1 MKRHLNTLFVTTQ
14 GAWLS
19 KDGECIVLS
28 LEGRQLGRIPI
39 HTLGALVC
47 FGRVICSP
55 FLLDHCAQNGVTVSW
70 LTEHGR
76 FMATLQGPT
85 TGNVLLRRE
94 QYRLAD
100 DEAAAAALARAFI
113 TGKIANCRTVLQRSL
128 RDRPQDHG
136 DGSLSQACEALGRCL
151 RRLAGT
157 ESLDALRGVEGEA
170 ATIYFGVFDRLLS
183 PQVQGIRFTGRT
195 RRPPQDEVNCLLSFF
210 YALLVNDLRGALEGV
225 GLDPQMGFLH
235 RLRPGRPSLALD
247 MMEEFRPV
255 LADRLALTLL
265 NRGQLR
271 ARDFEHTASGAVLLR
286 EKARK
291 EALVAYQERKR
302 DEVLH
307 PFLNERMTLG
317 LLWHMQARLLARCIR
332 GELDAYPPYVIR

>member
-28 LEGRQLGRIPI
+28 LEGRELGRIPI

-157 ESLDALRGVEGEA
+157 ESLDALRGVEGES
-170 ATIYFGVFDRLLS
+170 TKI
-183 PQVQGIRFTGRT
+183 GR
-195 RRPPQDEVNCLLSFF
+195 
-210 YALLVNDLRGALEGV
+210 
-225 GLDPQMGFLH
+225 
-235 RLRPGRPSLALD
+235 
-247 MMEEFRPV
+247 
-255 LADRLALTLL
+255 
-265 NRGQLR
+265 
-271 ARDFEHTASGAVLLR
+271 ASCR
-286 EKARK
+286 ER
-291 EALVAYQERKR
+291 V
-302 DEVLH
+302 
-307 PFLNERMTLG
+307 
-317 LLWHMQARLLARCIR
+317 
-332 GELDAYPPYVIR
+332 